1 MCDPTE
7 HHTLEDIFSD
17 PSQHLN
23 KTQINLQRQD
33 SGEGLFLSWFVS
45 LSGDFTW
52 TTQKTCKD
60 GKVARANQISG
71 LALFDTSVIKS
82 SGVHIWRVEDM
93 LAFFDNCR
101 VKTSVTISSNLRCWA
116 TTANE
121 YVCWSL
127 VPQDA
132 SAAFVRLPKLTQ
144 QHDASGKA
152 FLSNEFVNSNNL
164 AHFR

>member
-17 PSQHLN
+17 LSQHLN

-33 SGEGLFLSWFVS
+33 SGEGRCLSWFVS
-45 LSGDFTW
+45 LSGDFAW

-60 GKVARANQISG
+60 GKVARANQIPS

-93 LAFFDNCR
+93 LAFFDNSR
-101 VKTSVTISSNLRCWA
+101 VKSSVTISSNLRCWA
-116 TTANE
+116 TNANE

-132 SAAFVRLPKLTQ
+132 LVAFIRLPKLTQ

-152 FLSNEFVNSNNL
+152 FLRMSL
-164 AHFR
+164 